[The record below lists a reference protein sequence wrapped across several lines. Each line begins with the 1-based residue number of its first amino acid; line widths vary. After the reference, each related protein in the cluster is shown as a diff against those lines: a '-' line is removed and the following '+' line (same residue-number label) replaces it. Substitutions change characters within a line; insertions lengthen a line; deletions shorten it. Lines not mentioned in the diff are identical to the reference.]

1 MNSRDSGFVIGDSK
15 GQSPALATVP
25 TDARPSASA
34 SSNHESRITNPGEA
48 GAVGRY
54 LRQHEAK
61 PLLRFITCGSVDDGK
76 STLIGRLLY
85 ESKRLF
91 DDQLAALEKDS
102 RRHGTQGERIDYALL
117 LDGLAAEREQGITID
132 VAYRYFDTDRRKFI
146 VADCPGHEQYTRN
159 MATGASTA
167 DLAVVLVDA
176 RKGLLP
182 QTRRH
187 SYIVSLLGI
196 RHVVLAVNKMDL
208 VGYDQA
214 VFDGIAAGYRELAA
228 QLGIPHVQAIPLSA
242 LEGDNLLERSP
253 NTAWYEGPAL
263 LPHLETVELDDGQVA
278 SGLRLP
284 VQWVNRPHQ
293 DFRGFAGTIA
303 AGEARPGD
311 AIVVLPSA
319 RRSTI
324 AQVLGPDGPLDVA
337 GAGQA
342 VTLTLADEIDVSR
355 GDVIAAA
362 GDPPAV
368 ADQFAAH
375 LLWMG
380 EAPLL
385 PGRPYWLK
393 TGTRTV
399 SASVSE
405 IKHRVD
411 VNTQEHLAA
420 KRLELNEV
428 GYCNLSLEE
437 PIAFAPYAENRTLG
451 GFILIDRQ
459 NNDTVAAGTLD
470 FALRRAENVHWQHI
484 DVDKAA
490 RARIKGQAPKV
501 LWFTGLSG
509 AGKSTIANLVDK
521 RLHALGYHTFV
532 LDGDNVRHGLNRD
545 LGFTDEDRVEN
556 IRRVAEVAKLMTDA
570 GLIVLVSFI
579 SPFKAERRMARE
591 RFEPGEFVEVFVDVP
606 LEVAEARDVKGL
618 YRKARAGLIPNFT
631 GIDSPY
637 EAPEQPEVHL
647 DATAPTDAL
656 VAQVLDALDL
666 DWSAGGTSWI

>member
-1 MNSRDSGFVIGDSK
+1 MSDI
-15 GQSPALATVP
+15 AT
-25 TDARPSASA
+25 
-34 SSNHESRITNPGEA
+34 
-48 GAVGRY
+48 Y
-54 LRQHEAK
+54 LKQHEAK

-85 ESKRLF
+85 DSKRLF
-91 DDQLAALEKDS
+91 DDQLAALTSDS
-102 RRHGTQGERIDYALL
+102 KRHGTRGGEIDYALL

-132 VAYRYFDTDRRKFI
+132 VAYRYFDTERRKFI

-176 RKGLLP
+176 RKGLLT

-208 VGYDQA
+208 VGYDKG
-214 VFDGIAAGYRELAA
+214 VFDEIVRGYQALAA
-228 QLGIPHVQAIPLSA
+228 QLGIEQVTCIPLSA
-242 LEGDNLLERSP
+242 LNGDNLSTRSEAMPWYSGPSLLE
-253 NTAWYEGPAL
+253 
-263 LPHLETVELDDGQVA
+263 HLETLELSVQDSSG
-278 SGLRLP
+278 GLRMP
-284 VQWVNRPHQ
+284 VQYVSRPDQ
-293 DFRGFAGTIA
+293 NFRGFAGTLV
-303 AGEARPGD
+303 AGVVEAGAD
-311 AIVVLPSA
+311 IVALPSG
-319 RRSTI
+319 RRSRV
-324 AQVLGPDGPLDVA
+324 QKVLVGDVETSA
-337 GAGQA
+337 ARAGQA
-342 VTLTLADEIDVSR
+342 VTLTLEDEIDISR

-362 GDPPAV
+362 DDPPQV

-375 LLWMG
+375 VLWMAD
-380 EAPLL
+380 APLL

-393 TGTRTV
+393 IGARTV
-399 SASVSE
+399 SATVSE
-405 IKHRVD
+405 IKHRID
-411 VNTQEHLAA
+411 VNTQEFLAA

-428 GYCNLSLEE
+428 AYVNLSLDE
-437 PIAFAPYAENRTLG
+437 PIAFMAYAENRTLG
-451 GFILIDRQ
+451 GFILIDRYD
-459 NNDTVAAGTLD
+459 NATVAAGTLD
-470 FALRRAENVHWQHI
+470 FALRRAGNVHWQHV

-490 RARIKGQAPKV
+490 RARIKGQQPRV

-521 RLHALGYHTFV
+521 RLHALGHHTFL

-579 SPFKAERRMARE
+579 SPFRSERQMARA
-591 RFEPGEFVEVFVDVP
+591 RFEEGEFLEIFVDVP
-606 LEVAEARDVKGL
+606 LALAEERDVKGL
-618 YRKARAGLIPNFT
+618 YRKARAGQIPNFT

-637 EAPEQPEVHL
+637 EAPEHAEVHL
-647 DATAPTDAL
+647 DAGSHNPEKLAA
-656 VAQVLDALDL
+656 VVLEKLGL
-666 DWSAGGTSWI
+666 T